1 MFLLTLQ
8 KLKNKT
14 FYYIRLWFFLFFIVG
29 NSMIVFAQNETAH
42 EHAQQEGKRVD
53 LEILKD
59 IKNKNKE
66 LTIHEVEKRNKDF
79 VPVKSSYLNLGFEEN
94 AKWIRVKIPPHVE
107 NKIFYLELEY
117 PLLDSVS
124 LFYKDTI
131 SDSWQVK
138 HSGDLL
144 PFYQRDINYHNLI
157 FKIPVSKDSVSYYF
171 RIKTNGSLQVSVKL
185 WNESSL
191 FEEILGE
198 QLVFGGLFGVFMVL
212 AAYSF
217 LIGSLLK
224 TRSYLY
230 YAMLVLSAALFLSV
244 LNGYAFQ
251 YLWATA
257 PDWGNQALPFSIGV
271 LTVSALNFTQLFL
284 LTKKHAPTLQKLM
297 QLCSLIAGIVA
308 SIVFI
313 GYYNLLTQIVVV
325 NALIAAILIFYTAVI
340 TRARGYAFSRFVVS
354 GSYLFSIGILLA
366 VLKSF
371 GIVDTTFITKHGM
384 ELGTVFYLLLCAVS
398 LNDRYT
404 EQKVIK
410 KDEQEEE
417 IEEIKDK

>member
-1 MFLLTLQ
+1 MP
-8 KLKNKT
+8 KLENN
-14 FYYIRLWFFLFFIVG
+14 FFFFIRLLSFLFFIG
-29 NSMIVFAQNETAH
+29 NSMTVLAQKDISS
-42 EHAQQEGKRVD
+42 EHRQQEGERVH
-53 LEILKD
+53 LELLGSLNSTTNYD
-59 IKNKNKE
+59 N
-66 LTIHEVEKRNKDF
+66 LTIYEVEKRTTDF
-79 VPVKSSYLNLGFEEN
+79 VPIQSMYLNLGFKES

-131 SDSWQVK
+131 SNSWQVK
-138 HSGDLL
+138 HSGDML

-171 RIKTNGSLQVSVKL
+171 RVKTKGSLQVSVKL
-185 WNESSL
+185 WNESNL

-198 QLVFGGLFGVFMVL
+198 QFIFGGLFGVFVVL
-212 AAYSF
+212 AAYGF

-230 YAMLVLSAALFLSV
+230 YSMLVLSAALFLSV
-244 LNGYAFQ
+244 FNGYAFQ

-271 LTVSALNFTQLFL
+271 FTVSALNFTQLFL
-284 LTKKHAPTLQKLM
+284 LTKKHAPILQRLM
-297 QLCSLIAGIVA
+297 QLSSLIAGIIA

-313 GYYNLLTQIVVV
+313 GYYNLFTQIVIA
-325 NALIAAILIFYTAVI
+325 NALFAATLILYTAVM

-371 GIVDTTFITKHGM
+371 GIVDTTFITKHGI

-404 EQKVIK
+404 VQKVIK
-410 KDEQEEE
+410 KEEE
-417 IEEIKDK
+417 E

>member
-1 MFLLTLQ
+1 VP
-8 KLKNKT
+8 KLEDN
-14 FYYIRLWFFLFFIVG
+14 FFFFIRLLSFLFLVG
-29 NSMIVFAQNETAH
+29 NSMTVFAQKNISS
-42 EHAQQEGKRVD
+42 EHTGQEGERIH
-53 LEILKD
+53 LELLGSINST
-59 IKNKNKE
+59 KNFDT
-66 LTIHEVEKRNKDF
+66 LTIYEVEKKTADF
-79 VPVKSSYLNLGFEEN
+79 ISIQSMYLNLGFKES

-124 LFYKDTI
+124 LFYRDTV
-131 SDSWQVK
+131 SNSWQVK
-138 HSGDLL
+138 HSGDML

-157 FKIPVSKDSVSYYF
+157 FKIPVSRDSVSYYF
-171 RIKTNGSLQVSVKL
+171 RVKTKGSLQVSIKL
-185 WNESSL
+185 WNESNL

-198 QLVFGGLFGVFMVL
+198 QFIFGGLFGVFIVL
-212 AAYSF
+212 AAYGF

-244 LNGYAFQ
+244 FNGYAFQ

-257 PDWGNQALPFSIGV
+257 PNWGNQALPFSIGV
-271 LTVSALNFTQLFL
+271 FTVSALNFTQLFL
-284 LTKKHAPTLQKLM
+284 LTKKHALILQRLM
-297 QLCSLIAGIVA
+297 QLSSLIAGIVA

-313 GYYNLLTQIVVV
+313 GYYNLLTQIVVA
-325 NALIAAILIFYTAVI
+325 NALFAAALILYTAVM

-371 GIVDTTFITKHGM
+371 GIIDTTFITKHGI

-404 EQKVIK
+404 VQKVIK
-410 KDEQEEE
+410 KEEE
-417 IEEIKDK
+417 E

>member
-1 MFLLTLQ
+1 MPKFEDNFFFIIFILFFLLL
-8 KLKNKT
+8 
-14 FYYIRLWFFLFFIVG
+14 VG
-29 NSMIVFAQNETAH
+29 NSRFVIAQKNVSHQIHKETK
-42 EHAQQEGKRVD
+42 QEGERIHLD
-53 LEILKD
+53 LLEVSSASLTSPTINDFSIYD
-59 IKNKNKE
+59 I
-66 LTIHEVEKRNKDF
+66 EKRTADF
-79 VPVKSSYLNLGFEEN
+79 VPIQSMYLNLGFEEN
-94 AKWIRVKIPPHVE
+94 AKWIRVNIPSHVE
-107 NKIFYLELEY
+107 NKTFYLEIEY

-124 LFYKDTI
+124 LFYKDTV
-131 SDSWQVK
+131 SNSWQVK

-157 FKIPVSKDSVSYYF
+157 FKIPVSRDSVSYYF

-191 FEEILGE
+191 YKEILGE
-198 QLVFGGLFGVFMVL
+198 QFIFGGLFGVFMVL
-212 AAYSF
+212 AAYGL

-224 TRSYLY
+224 MRSYLY

-257 PDWGNQALPFSIGV
+257 PDWGNKALPFSVGV
-271 LTVSALNFTQLFL
+271 FTVSALNFTQLFL
-284 LTKKHAPTLQKLM
+284 LTKKHAPILQRLM
-297 QLCSLIAGIVA
+297 QFSSLVAGIVA

-313 GYYNLLTQIVVV
+313 GYYNLLTRVVV
-325 NALIAAILIFYTAVI
+325 ANAVFAASLILYTSVI

-371 GIVDTTFITKHGM
+371 GIIDTTFITKHGI

-404 EQKVIK
+404 IQKIVK
-410 KDEQEEE
+410 KEEE
-417 IEEIKDK
+417 

>member
-1 MFLLTLQ
+1 MPKLENKFFCFIYLL
-8 KLKNKT
+8 
-14 FYYIRLWFFLFFIVG
+14 FFLFIIIIG
-29 NSMIVFAQNETAH
+29 NSTVVFAQKKDLYPTH
-42 EHAQQEGKRVD
+42 LKQEGEHLE
-53 LEILKD
+53 LEILKNTS
-59 IKNKNKE
+59 KNRND
-66 LTIHEVEKRNKDF
+66 LTIYEVEKRTDDF
-79 VPVKSSYLNLGFEEN
+79 SALSSRYLNLGFEEN
-94 AKWIRVKIPPHVE
+94 AQWIRVKIPAHVE

-124 LFYKDTI
+124 LFYKDTL
-131 SDSWQVK
+131 SNTWQVK
-138 HSGDLL
+138 HSGDVF

-157 FKIPVSKDSVSYYF
+157 FKIPVSKESVSYYL
-171 RIKTNGSLQVSVKL
+171 RVKTNGSLQVSVKL
-185 WNESSL
+185 WNERSL
-191 FEEILGE
+191 FEEILSE
-198 QLVFGGLFGVFMVL
+198 QFIFGGLFGVFMVL
-212 AAYSF
+212 AAYGF

-251 YLWATA
+251 YLWTTA

-271 LTVSALNFTQLFL
+271 FTVSALNFTQLFL
-284 LTKKHAPTLQKLM
+284 LTKKHAPILQKLM
-297 QLCSLIAGIVA
+297 QLSSLIAGIVA

-313 GYYNLLTQIVVV
+313 GYYNLLTQIVVA
-325 NALIAAILIFYTAVI
+325 NAVLAALLILYTAVI
-340 TRARGYAFSRFVVS
+340 TRARGFEYSRFVVS

-398 LNDRYT
+398 LNERYT
-404 EQKVIK
+404 FQKNNK
-410 KDEQEEE
+410 KED
-417 IEEIKDK
+417 

>member
-1 MFLLTLQ
+1 MTVLAQ
-8 KLKNKT
+8 KD
-14 FYYIRLWFFLFFIVG
+14 I
-29 NSMIVFAQNETAH
+29 SS
-42 EHAQQEGKRVD
+42 EHRQQEGERVH
-53 LEILKD
+53 LELLGSLNSTTNYD
-59 IKNKNKE
+59 N
-66 LTIHEVEKRNKDF
+66 LTIYEVEKRTTDF
-79 VPVKSSYLNLGFEEN
+79 VPIQSMYLNLGFKES

-131 SDSWQVK
+131 SNSWQVK
-138 HSGDLL
+138 HSGDML

-171 RIKTNGSLQVSVKL
+171 RVKTKGSLQVSVKL
-185 WNESSL
+185 WNESNL

-198 QLVFGGLFGVFMVL
+198 QFIFGGLFGVFVVL
-212 AAYSF
+212 AAYGF

-230 YAMLVLSAALFLSV
+230 YSMLVLSAALFLSV
-244 LNGYAFQ
+244 FNGYAFQ

-271 LTVSALNFTQLFL
+271 FTVSALNFTQLFL
-284 LTKKHAPTLQKLM
+284 LTKKHAPILQRLM
-297 QLCSLIAGIVA
+297 QLSSLIAGIIA

-313 GYYNLLTQIVVV
+313 GYYNLFTQIVIA
-325 NALIAAILIFYTAVI
+325 NALFAATLILYTAVM

-371 GIVDTTFITKHGM
+371 GIVDTTFITKHGI

-404 EQKVIK
+404 VQKVIK
-410 KDEQEEE
+410 KEEE
-417 IEEIKDK
+417 E

>member
-1 MFLLTLQ
+1 MPKFE
-8 KLKNKT
+8 NKS
-14 FYYIRLWFFLFFIVG
+14 FFFIRLWFLLLFTG
-29 NSMIVFAQNETAH
+29 NSICAFAQDDISH
-42 EHAQQEGKRVD
+42 EHTQQEGERVHLELLENNKSNNDD
-53 LEILKD
+53 LSIYEIEK
-59 IKNKNKE
+59 
-66 LTIHEVEKRNKDF
+66 LTADF
-79 VPVKSSYLNLGFEEN
+79 VPIKSVYLNLGFEKY
-94 AKWIRVKIPPHVE
+94 AKWIRVKVPSHVE
-107 NKIFYLELEY
+107 NKMFYLELEY

-138 HSGDLL
+138 HSGDIL

-157 FKIPVSKDSVSYYF
+157 FKIPVCKDSISYYF
-171 RIKTNGSLQVSVKL
+171 RIKTKGSLQVSVKL
-185 WNESSL
+185 WNESNL

-198 QLVFGGLFGVFMVL
+198 QFIFGGLFGIFMVL
-212 AAYSF
+212 AAYGF
-217 LIGSLLK
+217 LIGSLLR

-257 PDWGNQALPFSIGV
+257 PDWGNQALPFSIGIF
-271 LTVSALNFTQLFL
+271 TVSALNFTQIFL
-284 LTKKHAPTLQKLM
+284 LTKKHAPILQKLM
-297 QLCSLIAGIVA
+297 QFSSLIAGIVA

-313 GYYNLLTQIVVV
+313 GYYNLLTQIVVG
-325 NALIAAILIFYTAVI
+325 NALFAAILILYTSI
-340 TRARGYAFSRFVVS
+340 MTRARGYAFSRFVVS

-371 GIVDTTFITKHGM
+371 GIVDTTFITKHGI

-404 EQKVIK
+404 VAKIIK
-410 KDEQEEE
+410 KEDEEE
-417 IEEIKDK
+417 

>member
-1 MFLLTLQ
+1 VP
-8 KLKNKT
+8 KLEDN
-14 FYYIRLWFFLFFIVG
+14 FFFFIRLLSFLFLVG
-29 NSMIVFAQNETAH
+29 NSMTVFAQKNISS
-42 EHAQQEGKRVD
+42 EHTGQEGERIH
-53 LEILKD
+53 LELLGSINST
-59 IKNKNKE
+59 KNFDT
-66 LTIHEVEKRNKDF
+66 LTIYEVEKKTADF
-79 VPVKSSYLNLGFEEN
+79 ISIQSMYLNLGFKES

-124 LFYKDTI
+124 LFYRDTV
-131 SDSWQVK
+131 SNSWQVK
-138 HSGDLL
+138 HSGDML

-157 FKIPVSKDSVSYYF
+157 FKIPVSRDSVSYYF
-171 RIKTNGSLQVSVKL
+171 RVKTKGSLQVSIKL
-185 WNESSL
+185 WNESNL

-198 QLVFGGLFGVFMVL
+198 QFIFGGLFGVFIVL
-212 AAYSF
+212 AAYGF

-244 LNGYAFQ
+244 FNGYAFQ

-257 PDWGNQALPFSIGV
+257 PNWGNQALPFSIGV
-271 LTVSALNFTQLFL
+271 FTVSALNFTQLFL
-284 LTKKHAPTLQKLM
+284 LTKKHALILQRLM
-297 QLCSLIAGIVA
+297 QLSSLIAGIVA

-313 GYYNLLTQIVVV
+313 GYYNLLTQIVVA
-325 NALIAAILIFYTAVI
+325 NALFAAALILYTAVM
-340 TRARGYAFSRFVVS
+340 TRARGYASSRFVVS

-371 GIVDTTFITKHGM
+371 GIIDTTFITKHGI

-404 EQKVIK
+404 VQQVIK
-410 KDEQEEE
+410 KEEE
-417 IEEIKDK
+417 E

>member
-1 MFLLTLQ
+1 MP
-8 KLKNKT
+8 KPKNK
-14 FYYIRLWFFLFFIVG
+14 FFCFINLWFFLFIFIVG
-29 NSMIVFAQNETAH
+29 NSTVVFAQKNDTSL
-42 EHAQQEGKRVD
+42 EHSHQEGERVH
-53 LEILKD
+53 LELLQNT
-59 IKNKNKE
+59 KNKNKD
-66 LTIHEVEKRNKDF
+66 LSIYEVEKLTTEF
-79 VPVKSSYLNLGFEEN
+79 VAIPSMYLNLGFEET
-94 AKWIRVKIPPHVE
+94 AKWIRVKTPPHVE

-138 HSGDLL
+138 HSGDVL

-157 FKIPVSKDSVSYYF
+157 FKIPVSRDSVSYYF
-171 RIKTNGSLQVSVKL
+171 RVKTNGSLQVSVKL
-185 WNESSL
+185 WNESNL

-198 QLVFGGLFGVFMVL
+198 QFVFGGLFGIFMVL
-212 AAYSF
+212 AAYGF

-224 TRSYLY
+224 TRAYLY

-271 LTVSALNFTQLFL
+271 FTVSALNFTQLFL
-284 LTKKHAPTLQKLM
+284 LTKKHAPILQKLM
-297 QLCSLIAGIVA
+297 QVSSLIAGVIA

-313 GYYNLLTQIVVV
+313 GHYNLFTKIVVA
-325 NALIAAILIFYTAVI
+325 NALFAAILILYTAVM
-340 TRARGYAFSRFVVS
+340 TRARGFAFARFVVS

-371 GIVDTTFITKHGM
+371 GIVDTTFITKHGI

-404 EQKVIK
+404 VQKVIK
-410 KDEQEEE
+410 KEEE
-417 IEEIKDK
+417 E

>member
-1 MFLLTLQ
+1 MPKFAY
-8 KLKNKT
+8 NF
-14 FYYIRLWFFLFFIVG
+14 FYFVLISFLFFAG
-29 NSMIVFAQNETAH
+29 NSTVVLAQNDMSY
-42 EHAQQEGKRVD
+42 EHTQQKGERVH
-53 LEILKD
+53 LELLKNAKSNND
-59 IKNKNKE
+59 E
-66 LTIHEVEKRNKDF
+66 LTIYEVEKLTTDF
-79 VPVKSSYLNLGFEEN
+79 IPIKSVYLNLGFEEH

-138 HSGDLL
+138 HSGDVL

-171 RIKTNGSLQVSVKL
+171 RVKTNGSLQVSVKL
-185 WNESSL
+185 WSESSL

-198 QLVFGGLFGVFMVL
+198 QLIFGGLFGVFMVL
-212 AAYSF
+212 AAYGF

-224 TRSYLY
+224 THAYLY
-230 YAMLVLSAALFLSV
+230 YAILVLSAALFLSV

-257 PDWGNQALPFSIGV
+257 PEWGNQALPFSIGV
-271 LTVSALNFTQLFL
+271 FTVSALNFTQLFL
-284 LTKKHAPTLQKLM
+284 LTKKHAPVLQRLM
-297 QLCSLIAGIVA
+297 QLSSLVAGIIA

-313 GYYNLLTQIVVV
+313 GYYNLFTKIIVA
-325 NALIAAILIFYTAVI
+325 NALFAATLILYTAIV

-371 GIVDTTFITKHGM
+371 GIVDTTFITKHGI
-384 ELGTVFYLLLCAVS
+384 ELGIVFYLLLCAVS

-404 EQKVIK
+404 VQKIVK
-410 KDEQEEE
+410 KEEG
-417 IEEIKDK
+417 EE

>member
-1 MFLLTLQ
+1 MQ
-8 KLKNKT
+8 KLEYK
-14 FYYIRLWFFLFFIVG
+14 FLFFIPLLSFLFFIG
-29 NSMIVFAQNETAH
+29 NSTLVFAQNDIYQHHTH
-42 EHAQQEGKRVD
+42 QEGERIH
-53 LEILKD
+53 LEFLENTQSKTSFD
-59 IKNKNKE
+59 E
-66 LTIHEVEKRNKDF
+66 LTIYEIEKLTTYF
-79 VPVKSSYLNLGFEEN
+79 VPIQSMYLNLGFEEN
-94 AKWIRVKIPPHVE
+94 AQWIRVKIPPHVE

-131 SDSWQVK
+131 SDSWHVK
-138 HSGDLL
+138 HSGDML

-171 RIKTNGSLQVSVKL
+171 RVKTKGSLQVSVKL
-185 WNESSL
+185 WNESNL

-198 QLVFGGLFGVFMVL
+198 QFIFGGLFGIFMVL
-212 AAYSF
+212 AAYGF

-244 LNGYAFQ
+244 FNGYAFQ

-284 LTKKHAPTLQKLM
+284 LTRKHAPVLQKLM
-297 QLCSLIAGIVA
+297 QFSSLIGGIVA

-313 GYYNLLTQIVVV
+313 GYYNLLTQIVVG
-325 NALIAAILIFYTAVI
+325 NAVFAASLVLYTAVI
-340 TRARGYAFSRFVVS
+340 TRARGFAYSRFVVS

-371 GIVDTTFITKHGM
+371 GIVDTTFITKHGI

-404 EQKVIK
+404 LQKNTK
-410 KDEQEEE
+410 KEETEDTEQEY
-417 IEEIKDK
+417 KK

>member
-1 MFLLTLQ
+1 MP
-8 KLKNKT
+8 KLENK
-14 FYYIRLWFFLFFIVG
+14 FFFFIRLLSFLFFIG
-29 NSMIVFAQNETAH
+29 NSMTVLAQKDISS
-42 EHAQQEGKRVD
+42 EHTQQEGERVH
-53 LEILKD
+53 LELLGNLTSTTNFD
-59 IKNKNKE
+59 N
-66 LTIHEVEKRNKDF
+66 LTIYEVEKQTADF
-79 VPVKSSYLNLGFEEN
+79 VPITSVYLNLGFKES

-107 NKIFYLELEY
+107 NEIFYLELEY

-131 SDSWQVK
+131 SNSWQVK
-138 HSGDLL
+138 HSGDML

-171 RIKTNGSLQVSVKL
+171 RVKTKGSLQVSVKL
-185 WNESSL
+185 WNENNL

-198 QLVFGGLFGVFMVL
+198 QFIFGGLFGVFMIL
-212 AAYSF
+212 AAYGF

-230 YAMLVLSAALFLSV
+230 YSMLVLSAALFLSV
-244 LNGYAFQ
+244 FNGYAFQ

-284 LTKKHAPTLQKLM
+284 LTRKHAPILQRLM
-297 QLCSLIAGIVA
+297 QLSSLIAGIVA

-313 GYYNLLTQIVVV
+313 GYYNLLTQIVIG
-325 NALIAAILIFYTAVI
+325 NALFAATLILYTAVM

-371 GIVDTTFITKHGM
+371 GIVDTTFITKHGI

-404 EQKVIK
+404 VQKVIK
-410 KDEQEEE
+410 KEEE
-417 IEEIKDK
+417 E